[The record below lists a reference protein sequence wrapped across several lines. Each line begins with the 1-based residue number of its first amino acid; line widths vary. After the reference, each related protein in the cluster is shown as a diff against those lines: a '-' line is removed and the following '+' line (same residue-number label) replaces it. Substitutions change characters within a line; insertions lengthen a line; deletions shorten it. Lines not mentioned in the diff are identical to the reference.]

1 MASLGSVS
9 RSMHHSTHAPGSVAV
24 IQHGRRKAQR
34 LTCHSTAAVLIVPKE
49 DTDGSHVSA
58 AQLQPPGTI
67 QQKAIHIFEY
77 SSICNP
83 FRQRHVAKVFQIAP
97 HSFS

>member
-1 MASLGSVS
+1 
-9 RSMHHSTHAPGSVAV
+9 MHYSTNAPGSMAV
-24 IQHGRRKAQR
+24 IQYSRRKAQR
-34 LTCHSTAAVLIVPKE
+34 LTCHRTASVLIIPQE
-49 DTDGSHVSA
+49 DTDSGHISA

-67 QQKAIHIFEY
+67 QQEAIHIFEY

-83 FRQRHVAKVFQIAP
+83 FSQRHVAEVFQIAP